1 MIWAKFFKINEK
13 IENWNYLC
21 DDVISS
27 SNQLMSNFLIIIF
40 KNITIKE
47 LSESYKTDD
56 YFSLIY
62 HNLTKL
68 YRTKKYL
75 KDMSKYLITKESN
88 MVYNCLDF
96 YQSLN
101 NKNYLELSN
110 RFANQS
116 EEFIFTMFYFCNT
129 TKIMIFKNYKM
140 IYLQL
145 FNQAK
150 IVMENFTNIDY
161 NDIIEYFVNIDIVEI
176 EIIYL
181 ITYTYLLD
189 LMSENIKHLI
199 IEVME
204 TMKNRITVSSF
215 IFFILLV
222 ILIFI
227 IYFLYIRNVSKDTMH
242 FIHIRKV
249 FKICNTNE

>member
-1 MIWAKFFKINEK
+1 
-13 IENWNYLC
+13 
-21 DDVISS
+21 
-27 SNQLMSNFLIIIF
+27 
-40 KNITIKE
+40 
-47 LSESYKTDD
+47 
-56 YFSLIY
+56 
-62 HNLTKL
+62 
-68 YRTKKYL
+68 
-75 KDMSKYLITKESN
+75 
-88 MVYNCLDF
+88 
-96 YQSLN
+96 
-101 NKNYLELSN
+101 
-110 RFANQS
+110 
-116 EEFIFTMFYFCNT
+116 
-129 TKIMIFKNYKM
+129 MIFKNYKM

-161 NDIIEYFVNIDIVEI
+161 NDIIEYFVNNDIVEI

-189 LMSENIKHLI
+189 SMSENTKHLI
-199 IEVME
+199 TEAME